1 MAEESAKTA
10 PRPRG
15 KRRWL
20 LRITLGAAALLVL
33 LIALAPWIASR
44 LAPGIVESAAASS
57 IQGSVKVSTLSIG
70 WFSPLRAGPVQLLDP
85 SGKPVAS
92 VQADAPITLWTIV
105 RNRWW
110 SASSI
115 DLGTINVRGEA
126 ALVRRPDGSTNLDDA
141 IAPRA
146 APGAPG
152 KGAGTGK
159 SASGVPDLKLRL
171 NIAQLEA
178 TVREQQADG
187 TLGPELGVKQ
197 LAGKIDAALDQRGLT
212 AGAELKARAIA
223 GDAASDTAITF
234 SLDARE
240 RTPLGAAGLT
250 PDNLERINFSLE
262 ASGVPSALVDAF
274 AGLAGALQA
283 GLGDK
288 ADVAVRIQGDARNA
302 TINLLLDAP
311 EAQASA
317 TLKLVDGV
325 LQPENADKPALV
337 LSIDSTT
344 FLANLPQASDLVAQ
358 MRDKLTLDDGPSVR
372 LVVGALHIPVPVALL
387 EGQPFPPAELDLR
400 GAGAMITLNIGA
412 ASGSAAIPGPDGA
425 PQRKPFR
432 AEPLQLTIDATDL
445 AAPLRIRG
453 SSAATIEGRSAGALA
468 IDLTASDLLDSNGR
482 LRALRR
488 SAAPSALPATIAGS
502 ITLDGAST
510 ALLQPFAAATGLP
523 LELAAD
529 VGPSIDLSLS
539 AQTDAPA
546 AQSPAG
552 AIPPTQLTLAARAQ
566 NLQADAALRI
576 EGSTLTTTGQGV
588 RVRVNSAA
596 PLASRLLAPAEGG
609 AAPLAIDG
617 RAAVELAITGL
628 NASLDAIRAQGENGA
643 GAAPLAAA
651 DAQIAITVSDAVAIL
666 PASDESPA
674 QRIDLRTARLG
685 AQLARGSAP
694 RITLSAEGMHDAAPV
709 NLAAD
714 LTASGLASGVIP
726 TGSPVYR
733 LLALGLAGKIEAG
746 PLPVSL
752 MNMVPQVARYA
763 PASQADRSELDAAIA
778 RVVQGAVGN
787 SASAT
792 VTLTQPQGGAVGQVA
807 RVQVTT
813 QSQGAGADLWLR
825 LLPQQAALTGGNLNF
840 VADPGTVNAV
850 LRAAAPPAE
859 GESSI
864 ELGARTKVWVRFP
877 EPIIIP
883 LKRDS
888 ADTIS
893 PDFAAAGGALVQLA
907 AEGDVVASGIPIGS
921 DPGPTPDDPPVARTT
936 TLRVHKLAAD
946 LRAPLAA
953 LAEGAERSAHRGTAK
968 LTAEARTADS
978 APLASI
984 GVDAAAALDG
994 SAPRAT
1000 VTLADLN
1007 TANADALLGR
1017 PGLVS
1022 GALGNTARATVNI
1035 EPVAGAAGELSLRA
1049 ELVSPAFKGA
1059 DIALVRRADRV
1070 MLAAP
1075 AAITW
1080 SPAPAFVNSF
1090 LSSEGRTLEF
1100 THIAPIDLR
1109 LTRLTI
1115 AQGAEGVGPLLPGV
1129 FDLDAQFNAPQL
1141 GMTVQA
1147 APAPGPAAA
1156 APAQPRA
1163 LAMERLSGRV
1173 RWDPAVPGTGGAGA
1187 GAIDAAMTIG
1197 AVTGT
1202 SGATAEP
1209 SRISAK
1215 LRSIADKQGN
1225 LRTERAIIDAD
1236 ADLKRFP
1243 TIVIDEFA
1251 AQDGLLA
1258 ELLGPEVSVAATARS
1273 LTRVESGPRG
1283 LFEATLTSPRADAH
1297 LVGDIRRGRFVQ
1309 TGPSRVRVVEIRPQL
1324 VDELAGGLPLV
1335 ASMEKSASDE
1345 PAIIELNDLVVPL
1358 DQNMSRLSGTI
1369 SVDLGVA
1376 RFTTSSFMGSLL
1388 KAVGGRAEG
1397 QLGRKID
1404 PFVVRIDKGVATYER
1419 FRLPLGEFSIE
1430 TKGQVD
1436 LVKRTVNLTTYVPFF
1451 AITDEAMGPIR
1462 LGLGGRL
1469 DVLDRNTLVPI
1480 SIKGGMSKPS
1490 AMIDAELF
1498 LRETAGNIIQQPGR
1512 IIEGLGDLLG
1522 GKKKNEEPEKK

>member
-1 MAEESAKTA
+1 MADAPDKSA

-15 KRRWL
+15 RRRWL
-20 LRITLGAAALLVL
+20 LRLSLGAAALVVL

-44 LAPGIVESAAASS
+44 IAPGMVESAAASS

-85 SGKPVAS
+85 AGQPVAS
-92 VQADAPITLWTIV
+92 VQADAPITLWTILG
-105 RNRWW
+105 NRWW

-115 DLGTINVRGEA
+115 DLGTITVRGGA
-126 ALVRRPDGSTNLDDA
+126 TLVRKPDGSTNLEAA

-146 APGAPG
+146 GTSG
-152 KGAGTGK
+152 GSGAGTKKQGG
-159 SASGVPDLKLRL
+159 ATTPDIKLKLD
-171 NIAQLEA
+171 IAQLEV

-187 TLGPELGVKQ
+187 TLGPEVGVKQ
-197 LAGKIDAALDQRGLT
+197 LTGTIDAALDQRGLA

-223 GDAASDTAITF
+223 GDAASDTAIAFT
-234 SLDARE
+234 LDARE

-250 PDNLERINFSLE
+250 PDNLERISFSLE
-262 ASGVPSALVDAF
+262 ASGVPSALVDAL
-274 AGLAGALQA
+274 AGMAGALQA

-288 ADVAVRIQGDARNA
+288 ADVALRIQGDARNA

-311 EAQASA
+311 DAQAYA

-325 LQPENADKPALV
+325 LQAEIPDKPALV
-337 LSIDSTT
+337 LSLDSTT
-344 FLANLPQASDLVAQ
+344 FLAGVPQAADLVAQ
-358 MRDKLTLDDGPSVR
+358 MRDTLTLDDGPSVR
-372 LVVGALHIPVPVALL
+372 LVIGDLRIPVPAALL

-400 GAGAMITLNIGA
+400 GAGALITINIGA
-412 ASGSAAIPGPDGA
+412 ASGAAAIPGPDSTT
-425 PQRKPFR
+425 QRKPFR
-432 AEPLQLTIDATDL
+432 AEPLELTIDASDL
-445 AAPLRIRG
+445 AAPVRIRG
-453 SSAATIEGRSAGALA
+453 GTAATIEGRSAGALA

-510 ALLQPFAAATGLP
+510 ALLQPFAAASGLP

-529 VGPSIDLSLS
+529 IGPAISLS
-539 AQTDAPA
+539 ISARTDAA
-546 AQSPAG
+546 ATPGEAG

-576 EGSTLTTTGQGV
+576 DGAMLTSTGDGV
-588 RVRVNSAA
+588 RVTMNSAA

-609 AAPLAIDG
+609 AAPIAIEG
-617 RAAVELAITGL
+617 RAGVDLSITGL
-628 NASLDAIRAQGENGA
+628 NVDLDAVRAGNVGS
-643 GAAPLAAA
+643 APLSAA
-651 DAQIAITVSDAVAIL
+651 DAQLAITLSDAVATL
-666 PASDESPA
+666 PAREGSPA
-674 QRIDLRTARLG
+674 QRFELQTARLG
-685 AQLARGSAP
+685 AAIARGSAP
-694 RITLSAEGMHDAAPV
+694 RITLSADAMHAGAPIT
-709 NLAAD
+709 LAAD
-714 LTASGLASGVIP
+714 LAAEGLTSGALP
-726 TGSPVYR
+726 TGAPFDQV
-733 LLALGLAGKIEAG
+733 LTLGLSGKVEAG
-746 PLPVSL
+746 PLPASL
-752 MNMVPQVARYA
+752 LNLAPQLARYA
-763 PASQADRSELDAAIA
+763 PATDAARDELDAAIA
-778 RVVQGAVGN
+778 QAVQGAIGEG
-787 SASAT
+787 ARL
-792 VTLTQPQGGAVGQVA
+792 TLTLTRPQGGAPGQVA
-807 RVQVTT
+807 RFQLAT
-813 QSQGAGADLWLR
+813 QSQGAAADLWLR
-825 LLPQQAALTGGNLNF
+825 LLPQQAALTGGNINLA
-840 VADPGTVNAV
+840 ADPRDVNAV

-859 GESSI
+859 GQSPI
-864 ELGARTKVWVRFP
+864 ELAARTRLWLRFP
-877 EPIIIP
+877 EPIVIP
-883 LKRDS
+883 LKRES
-888 ADTIS
+888 TGTIS
-893 PDFAAAGGALVQLA
+893 PDLAAAGEAMVQLA
-907 AEGDVVASGIPIGS
+907 AEGDIVAAGIPIGS
-921 DPGPTPDDPPVARTT
+921 EPGAAPEDPPVARTT
-936 TLRVHKLAAD
+936 TIRLHKLAAD

-953 LAEGAERSAHRGTAK
+953 LAEGASRSAARVSIKA
-968 LTAEARTADS
+968 LTEARTADS
-978 APLASI
+978 APLASVSI
-984 GVDAAAALDG
+984 DGSAALDG

-1000 VTLADLN
+1000 VTLAEVS
-1007 TANADALLGR
+1007 TANADTLLGR

-1022 GALGNTARATVNI
+1022 GALGDTARATVSI
-1035 EPVAGAAGELSLRA
+1035 EPVAGTAGDLSLRA

-1059 DIALVRRADRV
+1059 DLALVRSSDRV
-1070 MLAAP
+1070 TLAAP

-1080 SPAPAFVNSF
+1080 SPAPAFINSF
-1090 LSSEGRTLEF
+1090 LASEGRTMEF

-1109 LTRLTI
+1109 LSRLTI

-1141 GMTVQA
+1141 GLSVQA
-1147 APAPGPAAA
+1147 APAPGSPAA
-1156 APAQPRA
+1156 PPRT
-1163 LAMERLSGRV
+1163 LAMERLGGRV

-1187 GAIDAAMTIG
+1187 GAIDAAITIG
-1197 AVTGT
+1197 AITGA

-1209 SRISAK
+1209 SRVSAK
-1215 LRSIADKQGN
+1215 VRSVADKQGN
-1225 LRTERAIIDAD
+1225 LLTERALIDAD

-1243 TIVIDEFA
+1243 TIVIDELA

-1273 LTRVESGPRG
+1273 LTRVETGPRG
-1283 LFEATLTSPRADAH
+1283 LFEATLSSPRADAH

-1309 TGPSRVRVVEIRPQL
+1309 TGPSRIRVVEIRPQL

-1345 PAIIELNDLVVPL
+1345 PAIVELNDLVIPL

-1419 FRLPLGEFSIE
+1419 FKLPLGEFSIE

-1436 LVKRTVNLTTYVPFF
+1436 LVKRTVNLTAYVPFF
-1451 AITDEAMGPIR
+1451 AITDEAMGPIK

-1490 AMIDAELF
+1490 AMIDGELF